1 MERITIPNNN
11 AVTRMSAELHL
22 NRLNQQIRDKKEE
35 QKVETNHIEN
45 LKQANTTRDLDKGN
59 NIDVMV

>member
-1 MERITIPNNN
+1 
-11 AVTRMSAELHL
+11 MSAELHL